1 MRFTASCILAIASSA
16 VFAQLDPYAQIE
28 RAVDI
33 SLRHPQVIVDVGGSM
48 QLGNRPAEQYRLRTY
63 IQGKKM
69 LADAFVNDER
79 RLMILAD
86 GAKVWRYDPIKN
98 EYTYL
103 SQPETIQKTF
113 GVAVAWARSEMQRPL
128 RLLAQSSRWLINPTM
143 EQQPNHVRLHTVV
156 QVGNEGDWRGTDLN
170 FYFSETS
177 GAMQSFTIRERIDMP
192 GRTLKVSDFMGTF
205 LYPETFTYPFTFTPP
220 RGSKPAADLPSR
232 IG

>member
-1 MRFTASCILAIASSA
+1 MRFTASCIVAIASSA
-16 VFAQLDPYAQIE
+16 CFAQLDPYTQIE

-33 SLRHPQVIVDVGGSM
+33 SLRHAQVIVDVGGWTQM
-48 QLGNRPAEQYRLRTY
+48 GNSPAEQYRLRVY

-79 RLMILAD
+79 RLMVLAD
-86 GAKVWRYDPIKN
+86 SAKVWRYDPAAN

-103 SQPETIQKTF
+103 AQPDTIQKTF

-128 RLLAQSSRWLINPTM
+128 RLLAQSSRWLVNPTI
-143 EQQPNHVRLHTVV
+143 ESESHHVRLHTVV
-156 QVGNEGDWRGTDLN
+156 PVGSEGDWRGTDLN
-170 FYFSETS
+170 FYFSQTS

-192 GRTLKVSDFMGTF
+192 GRTLKVSDFTGTF
-205 LYPETFTYPFTFTPP
+205 LYPETFNYPFTFTPP